1 MPGGTIMENIGIVKL
16 KAELERLNP
25 HVQLDVCT
33 YTGVPFNEY
42 IKCYSFTSSDF
53 IIIANVPG
61 ENLHLPDG
69 YYFNEKNGIT
79 NKHKTESG
87 IYECFD
93 FEYDFAHFAPKA
105 APQKSI
111 FARLFA
117 R

>member
-1 MPGGTIMENIGIVKL
+1 MENIGIVKM

-33 YTGVPFNEY
+33 HSGVPFDEY

-61 ENLHLPDG
+61 KNLILPDG
-69 YYFNEKNGIT
+69 YDCNEKNGIT

-93 FEYDFAHFAPKA
+93 FEYDVAHFAPKA